1 MRKISTIIKEAR
13 IKKGLSQEE
22 LANLIFVTKQSISKY
37 ENGHTYPSHEIKE
50 KLEEVLNIKIGNSF
64 NQKNKI
70 SNLIF
75 ISLLILLSIGLIFT
89 TSNLV
94 LLRNDYKN
102 LENDTDE
109 LLENKIIEYNTL
121 LETYN
126 TLRFEQET
134 LEASYNSLIGDY
146 SSLESDLLW
155 IQNELNE
162 LMNKETLTYNGIE
175 FIYTTHTIIDNYV
188 MVEFTVQNSTQN
200 DIVLNA
206 LAFTTDDI
214 NNEIKV
220 SDDNHYFY
228 QFYSRTLESYE
239 MDKFYLKIY
248 SDQYIDK
255 TNNYFEL
262 IDQITLYY
270 ASEIFVVLEL

>member
-37 ENGHTYPSHEIKE
+37 ENGHTCPSHEIKE
-50 KLEEVLNIKIGNSF
+50 KLEEVLNIRLGNSF

-70 SNLIF
+70 INLIF
-75 ISLLILLSIGLIFT
+75 ISLLVVLSIGLIYT
-89 TSNLV
+89 TSTLV
-94 LLRNDYKN
+94 SLSNDYKN
-102 LENDTDE
+102 LESDNDE
-109 LLENKIIEYNTL
+109 LLESKIFEYNTL

-134 LEASYNSLIGDY
+134 LEASYNTLIGNY
-146 SSLESDLLW
+146 SSLESDLLR
-155 IQNELNE
+155 IQNELKE
-162 LMNKETLTYNGIE
+162 LMNRETLTYNGIE
-175 FIYTTHTIIDNYV
+175 FIYTTHKIIDDYV
-188 MVEFTVQNSTQN
+188 MVEFSVQNSTQN

-214 NNEIKV
+214 NYEIKV

-248 SDQYIDK
+248 SDQYIDE
-255 TNNYFEL
+255 TNNYFET